1 VTQPGADPG
10 IPRDAV
16 AREFYTAMIRHATA
30 FLLVWLALLA
40 GCASGGAAKTGSEK
54 PDGGQAEGTPAAPPA
69 APEIKVPAPRIA
81 LVLGGGAARGFAHIG
96 VIKALEAQGIQPDII
111 VGTSAGSLVG
121 ALYAGGNDGFA
132 LQRIALDL
140 NESMFSDWSLPARG
154 FLKGEALQEF
164 VNKAVQNR
172 PLDKLNRT
180 IAVIATDLQSGEAV
194 AFQRGDTGMAVRAS
208 SAVPGV
214 FQPVRINGRDYVD
227 GGLVSPVPVKI
238 ARRLGADLVIASDIS
253 AKPSLRPIEGT
264 LDILLQTFTIMGNSL
279 ASEELTGADVVIK
292 PDISKLNAT
301 DFQSRHLAILEG
313 EQAGQAAI
321 PQLRQKLAE
330 REARL
335 RAALAPPP
343 PAATSAQPAALTAPR

>member
-1 VTQPGADPG
+1 MT
-10 IPRDAV
+10 
-16 AREFYTAMIRHATA
+16 RHAA
-30 FLLVWLALLA
+30 AAALVCVALLA
-40 GCASGGAAKTGSEK
+40 GCAAKSAPKVEPPKSDAGQSE
-54 PDGGQAEGTPAAPPA
+54 ASPPA
-69 APEIKVPAPRIA
+69 PVTVPEIKIPAPRIA
-81 LVLGGGAARGFAHIG
+81 LVLGGGAAKCFAHIG
-96 VIKALEAQGIQPDII
+96 VIKALEAQGIQPEII

-121 ALYAGGNDGFA
+121 VLYAAGNDGFA

-140 NESMFSDWSLPARG
+140 NESMFSDYSLPDRG
-154 FLKGEALQEF
+154 FLKGEALQQF

-172 PLDKLNRT
+172 PLEKLNR
-180 IAVIATDLQSGEAV
+180 IMAVVATDLQSGEAI

-238 ARRLGADLVIASDIS
+238 ARRLGADIVIASDIS
-253 AKPSLRPIEGT
+253 AKPSLKPIEGT
-264 LDILLQTFTIMGNSL
+264 LDILLQTFTIMGNTI
-279 ASEELTGADVVIK
+279 ASEELVGADVIIK
-292 PDISKLNAT
+292 PDISKLNST

-321 PQLRQKLAE
+321 AQFRQKLAE

-335 RAALAPPP
+335 RAALAAQPPP
-343 PAATSAQPAALTAPR
+343 TTSGQATTTAPR

>member
-1 VTQPGADPG
+1 MTRYAAA
-10 IPRDAV
+10 AV
-16 AREFYTAMIRHATA
+16 
-30 FLLVWLALLA
+30 LLCLTLLA
-40 GCASGGAAKTGSEK
+40 GCAARGAPKVEPQKA
-54 PDGGQAEGTPAAPPA
+54 DGGQSEPSPTVPVTV
-69 APEIKVPAPRIA
+69 PEIKVPAPRIA
-81 LVLGGGAARGFAHIG
+81 LVLGGGAAKGFAHIG
-96 VIKALEAQGIQPDII
+96 VIKALEAQGIQPEII

-121 ALYAGGNDGFA
+121 VLYAAGNDGFA

-140 NESMFSDWSLPARG
+140 NESMFSDYSLPDRG
-154 FLKGEALQEF
+154 FLKGEALQQF

-172 PLDKLNRT
+172 PLEKLNRT
-180 IAVIATDLQSGEAV
+180 VAVIATDLQSGEAV

-214 FQPVRINGRDYVD
+214 FQPVRISGRDYVD

-238 ARRLGADLVIASDIS
+238 ARRLGADIVIASDIS

-264 LDILLQTFTIMGNSL
+264 LDILLQTFTIMGNTI
-279 ASEELTGADVVIK
+279 ASEELSGADVIIK
-292 PDISKLNAT
+292 PDITKLNST

-321 PQLRQKLAE
+321 AQLRQKLAE

-335 RAALAPPP
+335 RAALPQQP
-343 PAATSAQPAALTAPR
+343 PAATSGQSATTAPR